1 MICVKHFENHH
12 EHNYIIDCEHDCH
25 RAVTIVCFVVQIYGW
40 MSIVQLSI
48 HSICPYASP
57 SAFPSREIIIDHIH
71 ATNTQNMVLSIFVLV
86 TIMAEAK
93 VEENSKMEKVDKL
106 SKRKL
111 YA

>member
-1 MICVKHFENHH
+1 
-12 EHNYIIDCEHDCH
+12 
-25 RAVTIVCFVVQIYGW
+25 
-40 MSIVQLSI
+40 MSI
-48 HSICPYASP
+48 CSP
-57 SAFPSREIIIDHIH
+57 NAFPAREIIIDHIH

-111 YA
+111 NAEEGEYLKAHLKRR